1 MSIEGCHRCGKQQ
14 QWVKC
19 WNCNGAGKLSLG
31 GDFVACDI
39 CNGRGGE
46 YKCLNSECETNKV
59 SANQL
64 TEDDIWYM
72 RRVVEGNDNAGYLVE
87 ARSGKGR
94 TYHNKDMVNGKVQVF
109 LDDGRKMLCSPEKLK
124 LIGFVD

>member
-1 MSIEGCHRCGKQQ
+1 MEGCHRCGSAQ

-19 WNCNGAGKLSLG
+19 WNCGGKGELSVM
-31 GDFVACDI
+31 GDFVVCDI
-39 CNGRGGE
+39 CGGSGGE
-46 YKCLNSECETNKV
+46 NKCLNNECVTNKV
-59 SANQL
+59 SVSEL

-94 TYHNKDMVNGKVQVF
+94 TYHNKDFVNGKVQVF
-109 LDDGRKMLCSPEKLK
+109 LDDGRKMLCDPKTLKLK
-124 LIGFVD
+124 GFID